1 VTRPVVMM
9 CNAVGMEWAWSGR
22 GVGMKWAWSAHGL
35 RMVCARSAA
44 ARLLTR
50 PMAIT
55 QPGMFLSQPGMARL
69 AS

>member
-9 CNAVGMEWAWSGR
+9 CNGVGMEWAWSGR
-22 GVGMKWAWSAHGL
+22 GLRMVCAWSAHGL
-35 RMVCARSAA
+35 CTYSAA